1 MAHFYTVNS
10 NEHPPNGV
18 ETEFSEH
25 QAHDLLHKNI
35 IGWKEK
41 DRLDCVLLLAILE
54 LSKNQRVIAQEGFPA
69 WDVVEA
75 VGKLRRRRWSTE
87 NDKES
92 MSDDVRRQ
100 WKKLEVLWQSK
111 SEGIKQSFND
121 EGLTKFPIISRIEG
135 GGTGRPTKYRIA
147 WLDAKDKDLG
157 IVNLDEGQYK
167 PSYEAHVRYICEDI
181 KDPNFMAKCFAKG
194 YLLSGWR
201 KRVYLAALLGPVI
214 FAMIVT
220 MVSILNIVLSS
231 SITKTNVGYG
241 SSIASSLIIIFAV
254 FVTLNPLF
262 QLKAKGVLLAP
273 WWMQS
278 VDEERLL
285 EFRAPPRFEA
295 KNIKA
300 VSYSAICPI
309 CQGKIFAK
317 SGGLEFFGRIIGR
330 CNNSP
335 VEHIFSFDHVSRR
348 GVYLRK

>member
-1 MAHFYTVNS
+1 MAHFYTADS
-10 NEHPPNGV
+10 NEHPPNRV
-18 ETEFSEH
+18 QTEFSEL
-25 QAHDLLHKNI
+25 QAYDLLNKNI
-35 IGWKEK
+35 ISWKEK
-41 DRLDCVLLLAILE
+41 DRLDGVLLLAILE
-54 LSKNQRVIAQEGFPA
+54 LSKSQPLIAQEGFPA

-75 VGKLRRRRWSTE
+75 VGKLRQRRWSTE

-111 SEGIKQSFND
+111 SEGVKQSFND
-121 EGLTKFPIISRIEG
+121 EGLIKFPTIARNEG

-147 WLDAKDKDLG
+147 WLDANDQDLS
-157 IVNLDEGQYK
+157 IVTTDEAQCSQ
-167 PSYEAHVRYICEDI
+167 SYVAHVRYICEDI
-181 KDPNFMAKCFAKG
+181 KDPNFMAKTFAKG

-220 MVSILNIVLSS
+220 WLTLLNIVVSNSLTKTSVGSGS
-231 SITKTNVGYG
+231 SIT
-241 SSIASSLIIIFAV
+241 SSLIIIFAV
-254 FVTLNPLF
+254 FVTLYPLY
-262 QLKAKGVLLAP
+262 QLKAKGVLIAP

-285 EFRAPPRFEA
+285 EFRAPPRFET
-295 KNIKA
+295 KSIKA
-300 VSYSAICPI
+300 VSYSATCPI
-309 CQGKIFAK
+309 CEGKIFAK